1 MTTICMDCQRVCGTA
16 PSLEDAS
23 TQAPSASHGLCVRC
37 YAARMG
43 AIETSELKYW
53 VDSDVNRLPTGKII
67 LDKDLRVIGYSKE
80 EESLTGLIAA
90 EIIGREFFVDVAP
103 CMNAAALSGWCAR
116 HVDDQTLTD
125 TSIDW
130 LLKLRSGDRVASLE
144 LCAGKGRVTILV
156 DLTGYGAA

>member
-1 MTTICMDCQRVCGTA
+1 MTTVCMDCQKVCGKA
-16 PSLEDAS
+16 RPPGNSEEAS
-23 TQAPSASHGLCVRC
+23 PKTSHGLCVRC

-43 AIETSELKYW
+43 AIETTELGEW
-53 VDSDVNRLPTGKII
+53 VDSEINRLPTGKII
-67 LDKDLRVIGYSKE
+67 LDDQLRVIGYSKE
-80 EESLTGLIAA
+80 EEILTGLIAA
-90 EIIGREFFVDVAP
+90 EILGKTFFEDVAP
-103 CMNAAALSGWCAR
+103 CMDGEALSGWCAR
-116 HVDDQTLTD
+116 HVNDPTLTD